1 MCWRARRGCGAR
13 QPAPHPGDAHGAAR
27 ATQAGGG
34 AARKA
39 IVYTHIGVHRQLI
52 ERALQAKAVPAAVLR
67 GGMNRRE
74 QEMAVDVFQARARAR
89 AAGRG
94 PVTEQCGRQ
103 GEAQHSR
110 VKMRPVRLTGPVR
123 PS

>member
-74 QEMAVDVFQARARAR
+74 QEQAVDVFQARPCRSA
-89 AAGRG
+89 
-94 PVTEQCGRQ
+94 
-103 GEAQHSR
+103 
-110 VKMRPVRLTGPVR
+110 TGPTGWLPLCHGLQVLLCGVCPR
-123 PS
+123 LLRSQIQ